1 MAYSN
6 QQSHPLSQPQFALSN
21 QFHTGPS
28 SQGLSGIQL
37 TGQNPQLLDLSSA
50 PHGLNNYHESEATQL
65 LKEILAIDDTSLDQ
79 AQNRYFNLEHF
90 KVFLYKGTSQAPSGI
105 RKN

>member
-1 MAYSN
+1 MAYSS

-28 SQGLSGIQL
+28 SLGAIQL
-37 TGQNPQLLDLSSA
+37 TGQNAQLLDLSSA
-50 PHGLNNYHESEATQL
+50 PHGISNYHESEATQL

-79 AQNRYFNLEHF
+79 AQNRYSMFNLEHF
-90 KVFLYKGTSQAPSGI
+90 KSISLPRHHPDTI
-105 RKN
+105 WHREE